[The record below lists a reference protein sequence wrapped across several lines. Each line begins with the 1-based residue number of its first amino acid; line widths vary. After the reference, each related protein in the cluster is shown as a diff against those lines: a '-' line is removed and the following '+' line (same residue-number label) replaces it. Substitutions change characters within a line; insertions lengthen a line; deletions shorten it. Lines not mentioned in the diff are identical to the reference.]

1 MPLCTHAHHV
11 KVVAMV
17 IYLPEYLLVFIIGCA
32 LGSFLNVVI
41 YRVPKDKSI
50 ILPASYCPKCKRPIK
65 PWENIP
71 LLSYIIIGGKC
82 VGCGERISLVYPA
95 VEASMGLFAVVL
107 LAHFGWGGDLLL
119 YGAMTATLLALSVI
133 DIQTFRLPN
142 RIVLTGAII
151 AIVLTLL
158 LPNERSFNER
168 FLSMAFGGLVGL
180 GLLGLMGLFG
190 KLLFRKDTLGM
201 GDVKL
206 AGMMGLYLGPA
217 RTGGM
222 FILGVFIGAI
232 VGSAMIIAGGKKWG
246 QRIPFGPYLALGG
259 IISLLWGESLWRWY
273 LSLVLH

>member
-1 MPLCTHAHHV
+1 
-11 KVVAMV
+11 MV

-41 YRVPKDKSI
+41 YRVPKGKSI
-50 ILPASYCPKCKRPIK
+50 ILPASYCPKCKRAIK

-71 LLSYIIIGGKC
+71 LLSYIIISGKC

-95 VEASMGLFAVVL
+95 VEASMGFFAVVL
-107 LAHFGWGGDLLL
+107 LAHFGWSWNLLL
-119 YGAMTATLLALSVI
+119 FGAMTATLLALSVI
-133 DIQTFRLPN
+133 DIKTFRLPN
-142 RIVLTGAII
+142 KIVLTGAII
-151 AIVLTLL
+151 AIALTLL
-158 LPNERSFNER
+158 LPNERSFSER

-206 AGMMGLYLGPA
+206 AGMMGLYLGPWL
-217 RTGGM
+217 TGGM

-232 VGSAMIIAGGKKWG
+232 VGSAMIIVGGKKWG